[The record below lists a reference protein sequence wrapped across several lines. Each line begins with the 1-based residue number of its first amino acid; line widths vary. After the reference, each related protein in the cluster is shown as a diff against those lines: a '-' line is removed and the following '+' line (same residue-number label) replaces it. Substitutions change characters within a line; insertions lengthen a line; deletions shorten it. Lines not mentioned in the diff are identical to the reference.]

1 LWRLRH
7 QNNKIYLGFVKQ
19 SFSAQVNWAEK
30 RLHFFKRGDAEMSRD
45 LKILEFNDE
54 TTVDSSQTDEAR
66 QDMSDLKEGDRV
78 TIYYDDQNVIYR
90 VEIEP
95 DEES

>member
-1 LWRLRH
+1 M
-7 QNNKIYLGFVKQ
+7 I
-19 SFSAQVNWAEK
+19 
-30 RLHFFKRGDAEMSRD
+30 RD

-54 TTVDSSQTDEAR
+54 TTVDSSDPEESR
-66 QDMSDLKEGDRV
+66 QDMNDLKEGDRV

-95 DEES
+95 DDSDS

>member
-1 LWRLRH
+1 
-7 QNNKIYLGFVKQ
+7 
-19 SFSAQVNWAEK
+19 
-30 RLHFFKRGDAEMSRD
+30 MSRD

-95 DEES
+95 DDES

>member
-1 LWRLRH
+1 M
-7 QNNKIYLGFVKQ
+7 I
-19 SFSAQVNWAEK
+19 
-30 RLHFFKRGDAEMSRD
+30 RD

-54 TTVDSSQTDEAR
+54 TTVDSSHPEESR
-66 QDMSDLKEGDRV
+66 QDMNDLKEGDRV

-95 DEES
+95 DEDNNS

>member
-1 LWRLRH
+1 M
-7 QNNKIYLGFVKQ
+7 Q
-19 SFSAQVNWAEK
+19 SFSAQLNWAEK
-30 RLHFFKRGDAEMSRD
+30 RLQSFKRGDAEMSRD

-95 DEES
+95 DDES